1 MQLVRVRSLRSIVA
15 LLTIGAV
22 AGGANAPA
30 RSALPVVRTNPNT
43 ARASVGE
50 TYDFEYTPERPGAL
64 RLEVRSV
71 RGPNILLV
79 RVPIRVEQ

>member
-43 ARASVGE
+43 ARA
-50 TYDFEYTPERPGAL
+50 GAL
-64 RLEVRSV
+64 HDGILTVTLEAKERK
-71 RGPNILLV
+71 GPLMPGPLL
-79 RVPIRVEQ
+79 PGSDI